1 MRKNWKQ
8 VFNRLNIC
16 TVAMTCC
23 MFAGAPLSANA
34 ESAETETVAQ
44 QEITITGTVLDEIHK
59 DPLIGA
65 TIRVKGTEAGTVTDI
80 DGKFS
85 IKVPYANATLVVS
98 YIGYAPK
105 EIPLK

>member
-44 QEITITGTVLDEIHK
+44 QEITITGTV
-59 DPLIGA
+59 
-65 TIRVKGTEAGTVTDI
+65 
-80 DGKFS
+80 
-85 IKVPYANATLVVS
+85 
-98 YIGYAPK
+98 
-105 EIPLK
+105 